1 MVSKLNEDLVISAR
15 AKLKGELFARPFRKP
30 VSHAFEGHERLDD
43 AFAIGFNSVKTGM
56 VTEPVMVKPE
66 TGNDDSQFEWGKPL
80 LGGLSDAG
88 EDNGVK
94 NEVMFRKVSIPFQRP
109 VRDENPDEEVVQD
122 YIDEQGR
129 RVTIISKITTT
140 RRVAREERR
149 DPSFELAVD
158 VPTETSEELVEY
170 SDEYGRSVRR
180 VFRSSV
186 SSSSTNALSRDG
198 PVKVVLQH
206 RSHYQKVQ
214 SERPEDQEG
223 IETFTSDKGHR
234 TQKLKKTT
242 FRTQLKGSKQD
253 TELNE
258 KGVSSPIVP
267 VGRDEEEKME
277 VVEEK
282 EDDKV
287 ASEDQDESDDFQEK
301 IVVLELKRYPQFP
314 KWLDISSEEAGK
326 QKELQSVAYPKKTS
340 PVDPEIKKSPEV
352 REDISCTY
360 VIRKVAIPE
369 LSSSFDDV
377 DECYKF
383 PTISPGY
390 EVREPYSDVFK
401 PLDSVNEQHDSE
413 EVIPSVKL
421 RDCLLPAWMVKP
433 EVTPQKTKQPNESS
447 WLILRYQPQHREPKE
462 ELNRENVKEICT
474 PVTLNRDV
482 VRPKISGMEEVM
494 QEKLGECDSRNSPF
508 PLPQLKEC
516 FLQDGEEYD
525 GTGGVK
531 KKTLK
536 STIASTN
543 AIPAIIA
550 DEKDELQ
557 IICFES
563 AFPVYLDADTE
574 ETVPLVQTT
583 KNAFPEGFLK
593 VELTP
598 PETKQPE
605 EDISWLTTPNEHQ
618 PPQSKE
624 DYDCQDLKENATSMT
639 SNRVVIPEIDKMED
653 NLPEEA
659 EAFTEEYV
667 VAVQRI
673 IKDTFT
679 ARTVNTE
686 GEETEPVTVTFPI
699 TQTQFDFPVEEYIDY
714 NEVLV
719 RRTIDDKKEAQQ
731 LEVLE
736 STTPICLENGCVED
750 VSSLQCQQ
758 VMLPKWISE
767 AKQNEAKQ
775 PEQKLSFL
783 ILPSQ
788 PLDLETKE
796 DLGRE
801 IVIESFS
808 ATNVNRE
815 VVIPELSEVDDES
828 PAEEF
833 DDHGVQMVGTVDQT
847 QNVSSD
853 DNDVGILL
861 RSAAG
866 LETKVL
872 ESAAPV
878 YLLTYYDNFQPSSE
892 TRDVLVAEDM
902 VKTEEVG
909 PDEEGGTSCTEAT
922 TLEPVTPEAVL
933 VARKTTLSPEQASIP
948 YETMVVQPYFIIMET
963 LRQLVIEQ
971 RSLTF
976 IYSSRYMQFNFV
988 LENFLDWMIV
998 TMRKLSL
1005 MKPVSWKVEE
1015 IQSQLRE
1022 IKVFTRS
1029 VFAFA

>member
-15 AKLKGELFARPFRKP
+15 AKLKGELFARPFAFRKP

-66 TGNDDSQFEWGKPL
+66 TGNDDSQFEWEKPL
-80 LGGLSDAG
+80 LGGSSDKG

-94 NEVMFRKVSIPFQRP
+94 NEVMFRKVSIPFQPP

-122 YIDEQGR
+122 YTDEQGR

-140 RRVAREERR
+140 RSVAREERR

-186 SSSSTNALSRDG
+186 SSSSTNALVRDG

-206 RSHYQKVQ
+206 RSHDQKVQ
-214 SERPEDQEG
+214 SERLEDQER

-234 TQKLKKTT
+234 TQKLKKTA
-242 FRTQLKGSKQD
+242 FRTQLKGSKQG

-267 VGRDEEEKME
+267 TGRDEEEKME

-282 EDDKV
+282 EDDKKV
-287 ASEDQDESDDFQEK
+287 SEDQDESDDFQEK

-326 QKELQSVAYPKKTS
+326 QKELQSVTYPKKTS

-360 VIRKVAIPE
+360 VNWKVAIPE

-383 PTISPGY
+383 PTISHGY

-421 RDCLLPAWMVKP
+421 RDFLLPAWMVKP
-433 EVTPQKTKQPNESS
+433 EVTPQETKQPNESS
-447 WLILRYQPQHREPKE
+447 WLILRYQPEHREPKE
-462 ELNRENVKEICT
+462 ELNRENVKEIST

-482 VRPKISGMEEVM
+482 VRPKISGMEEVL
-494 QEKLGECDSRNSPF
+494 QEKLGECNSKNSPF
-508 PLPQLKEC
+508 PLPQLIEC

-525 GTGGVK
+525 GTGGVE

-550 DEKDELQ
+550 DEKNELP

-583 KNAFPEGFLK
+583 KNSFPEGLLE

-598 PETKQPE
+598 PETNQPE
-605 EDISWLTTPNEHQ
+605 EDISWLTTPNQHQ
-618 PPQSKE
+618 EITVKNSQS
-624 DYDCQDLKENATSMT
+624 
-639 SNRVVIPEIDKMED
+639 
-653 NLPEEA
+653 
-659 EAFTEEYV
+659 
-667 VAVQRI
+667 
-673 IKDTFT
+673 
-679 ARTVNTE
+679 RTVNAE

-699 TQTQFDFPVEEYIDY
+699 TQTQYDFPVEEYIDN

-731 LEVLE
+731 LEVFE
-736 STTPICLENGCVED
+736 STSPICVENGCVEA
-750 VSSLQCQQ
+750 VSSVQSQH
-758 VMLPKWISE
+758 VVLPKWIS
-767 AKQNEAKQ
+767 EAKQ

-788 PLDLETKE
+788 PLRLETKE
-796 DLGRE
+796 DLGSE

-808 ATNVNRE
+808 ATNVNRD
-815 VVIPELSEVDDES
+815 VVIPELTEVDDES

-833 DDHGVQMVGTVDQT
+833 DDHGVQLVGTVDQT

-853 DNDVGILL
+853 DDDVGILL
-861 RSAAG
+861 RSAVDP
-866 LETKVL
+866 ETKVL

-878 YLLTYYDNFQPSSE
+878 YLLTYYDNFLPSSE
-892 TRDVLVAEDM
+892 TRDVLLAADM
-902 VKTEEVG
+902 VKTEVIG
-909 PDEEGGTSCTEAT
+909 PDEEEGTSSTEAA
-922 TLEPVTPEAVL
+922 TLGPVTPEAVL
-933 VARKTTLSPEQASIP
+933 VARKTPLSPEQASIP
-948 YETMVVQPYFIIMET
+948 YESMVVQPYFIIMET

-971 RSLTF
+971 RSLIF

-988 LENFLDWMIV
+988 LENFLYWMIF
-998 TMRKLSL
+998 TIRKLSL
-1005 MKPVSWKVEE
+1005 MKPVPWKVEE

>member
-1 MVSKLNEDLVISAR
+1 
-15 AKLKGELFARPFRKP
+15 
-30 VSHAFEGHERLDD
+30 
-43 AFAIGFNSVKTGM
+43 M

-66 TGNDDSQFEWGKPL
+66 TGSDDSQFERGKPL
-80 LGGLSDAG
+80 LGGSSDAG

-94 NEVMFRKVSIPFQRP
+94 NEVMFRKVSIPFQPP

-149 DPSFELAVD
+149 DSSFELAVD

-186 SSSSTNALSRDG
+186 SSSSTNALVRDG

-206 RSHYQKVQ
+206 RSHDQKVQ
-214 SERPEDQEG
+214 SERLEDQER
-223 IETFTSDKGHR
+223 IETFTSDKGYR
-234 TQKLKKTT
+234 TQKLKKTA
-242 FRTQLKGSKQD
+242 FRTQLEGSKQG

-267 VGRDEEEKME
+267 TVRDEEEKME

-326 QKELQSVAYPKKTS
+326 QKELQSVTYPKKTS

-360 VIRKVAIPE
+360 VNRKVAIPE

-383 PTISPGY
+383 PTISHGY

-401 PLDSVNEQHDSE
+401 PLDSVNEEHDSE
-413 EVIPSVKL
+413 EFIPSVKL
-421 RDCLLPAWMVKP
+421 RDFLLPAWMVKP
-433 EVTPQKTKQPNESS
+433 EVTPQETKQPNESS
-447 WLILRYQPQHREPKE
+447 WLILKE
-462 ELNRENVKEICT
+462 ELNRENVKEIST

-482 VRPKISGMEEVM
+482 VRPKISGMEEVL
-494 QEKLGECDSRNSPF
+494 QEKLGECNSKNSPF

-525 GTGGVK
+525 GTGGVE

-574 ETVPLVQTT
+574 ETVPLVQTP
-583 KNAFPEGFLK
+583 KNSFPEGLLE

-605 EDISWLTTPNEHQ
+605 KDISWLTTPNQHQ
-618 PPQSKE
+618 QSQSKE

-659 EAFTEEYV
+659 QAFTEEYV
-667 VAVQRI
+667 VTVQRI

-679 ARTVNTE
+679 TRTVNAE

-699 TQTQFDFPVEEYIDY
+699 TQTQYDFPVEEYIDN

-719 RRTIDDKKEAQQ
+719 RRTIDDEKEAQQ
-731 LEVLE
+731 LEVFE
-736 STTPICLENGCVED
+736 STTPICLENGCVEA
-750 VSSLQCQQ
+750 VSSVQSQQ
-758 VMLPKWISE
+758 VMLPKWIS
-767 AKQNEAKQ
+767 EAKQ

-788 PLDLETKE
+788 PLRLETKE
-796 DLGRE
+796 DLGSE

-815 VVIPELSEVDDES
+815 VVIPELTEVDDES
-828 PAEEF
+828 PVEEF
-833 DDHGVQMVGTVDQT
+833 DDLGVQLVGTVDQT

-853 DNDVGILL
+853 DDDVGILL
-861 RSAAG
+861 RSAVDP
-866 LETKVL
+866 ETKVL

-878 YLLTYYDNFQPSSE
+878 YLLTYYDNFLPSSE
-892 TRDVLVAEDM
+892 TRDVLLAADM
-902 VKTEEVG
+902 VKTEVIG
-909 PDEEGGTSCTEAT
+909 PDEEGGTSSTEAA

-933 VARKTTLSPEQASIP
+933 VARKTPLSPEQASIP
-948 YETMVVQPYFIIMET
+948 YESMVVQPYFIIMET

-971 RSLTF
+971 RSLIF

-988 LENFLDWMIV
+988 LENFLYWMIV